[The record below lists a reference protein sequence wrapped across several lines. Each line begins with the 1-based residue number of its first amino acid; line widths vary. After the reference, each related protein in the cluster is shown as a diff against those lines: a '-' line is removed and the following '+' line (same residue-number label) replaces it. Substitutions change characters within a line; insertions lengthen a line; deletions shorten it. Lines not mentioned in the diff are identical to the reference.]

1 MPPAVF
7 GVAVTEGFRLAWS
20 EVSGAPQDRLFQAGS
35 VAKPVTALA
44 ALALADRGEIG
55 LDADVNRHLV
65 SWQLPGQRPATLR
78 QLLGHTAGTGVPF
91 YPGYPRSGP
100 VPTPLQSLAGEP
112 PAVTPPVLADPAAAG
127 RFSYSGAGYA
137 VVQQLIADVTGLP
150 FASAIGELVLG
161 PLGMR
166 DSTFEQPLPARC
178 GRLPPAMTGTSI
190 RRPGR
195 PACGPPRPTW
205 PGSCARSR
213 PRWPGGSPRCRPRW
227 PR

>member
-1 MPPAVF
+1 MRYRRGVGGRAEPARRETDGHRQGGSSPGRWPGAALAAAMAQPDAPGVF

-20 EVSGAPQDRLFQAGS
+20 KVSGAPQDRLFQAGS

-65 SWQLPGQRPATLR
+65 SWQLPGRRLATLR

-100 VPTPLQSLAGEP
+100 VPTPLQSLAGEL
-112 PAVTPPVLADPAAAG
+112 PAVTPPVLADPAAAC

-150 FASAIGELVLG
+150 FASAVGELVLG

-166 DSTFEQPLPARC
+166 DSTFEQPLPAR
-178 GRLPPAMTGTSI
+178 LWPAD
-190 RRPGR
+190 
-195 PACGPPRPTW
+195 
-205 PGSCARSR
+205 R
-213 PRWPGGSPRCRPRW
+213 PR
-227 PR
+227 